1 MEIVFKTEIGDETLS
16 LQAGKLAKQA
26 SGSVVVQYGETIVLV
41 TVSSADDPNPNAS
54 FLPLTVEYQE
64 KIYAAGRIPGNYF
77 RREIGRPSEK
87 ETLTA
92 RLTDRPVRPLF
103 PKGYN
108 YETQIIA
115 TVLSMD
121 KVHEPDILAM
131 IGTSA
136 ALEISEIP
144 FEGPI
149 ASVRVGRLDGE
160 FVINPTIEQV
170 EKSDINLIVAGSRTG
185 IIMVEGG
192 GEFVSESDMIEAIFF
207 GHQQMQPIIN
217 LQEKLRESIGKPKR
231 EFISPEKNPELAASV
246 EAIAAD
252 KIKAAIDI
260 PYKIERR
267 EALSAA
273 KKEVLASL
281 GEEYEDRKSEVYEI
295 YFDLVKSIS
304 RKMIVSEQSRID
316 KRKLDEVRPIIC
328 ETATLPRVHGSAL
341 FARGETQVLAAL
353 TLGSSQDEQRIETLV
368 GDETSAFMLH
378 YNFPPYSVGEVKRFM
393 GPSRRDIG
401 HGALAK
407 RALEKVLP
415 DKADFDYTI
424 RLVAEVLESNG
435 SSSMATVCASSMA
448 MMDGGIPVKGPVSGI
463 AMGLISENDEVFV
476 LSDILG
482 DEDHF
487 GDMDFKVAGTREG
500 ITALQMDIKIRE
512 LSREIMEKALQQA
525 KAGRIHILDR
535 MEETISVHREDLS
548 PYAPIVTSVKVNP
561 ERIGEIIGP
570 GGKHIRA
577 LQAETNTQISIDDT
591 GLVKIAA
598 FSREE
603 AARAEQIIEDI
614 GSDPEIGAVFEGTV
628 VRTTDFGAFVQI
640 KAKTEGLVHISE
652 LAHHRVKSVTDVV
665 REGEKLTVK
674 VIDISRDGK
683 IRLSHKATLEAP
695 PKDESDTSEASSG
708 KPESRGGRNDK
719 SGGGGPNRSRDSR
732 RPRNDRGSGGGGG
745 RGQDNK

>member
-1 MEIVFKTEIGDETLS
+1 MEILFKTEIGDETLS
-16 LQAGKLAKQA
+16 IQAGKLAKQA
-26 SGSVVVQYGETIVLV
+26 SGSVVVQYGETVVLV
-41 TVSSADDPNPNAS
+41 TVSSADEPNPNAN
-54 FLPLTVEYQE
+54 FLPLSVDYQE
-64 KIYAAGRIPGNYF
+64 KIYSAGRIPGNYF

-92 RLTDRPVRPLF
+92 RLTDRPIRPLF

-108 YETQIIA
+108 YETQVIA

-136 ALEISEIP
+136 ALEISDIP
-144 FEGPI
+144 FQGPI
-149 ASVRVGRLDGE
+149 ASVRVGRLNGQ
-160 FVINPTIEQV
+160 FIINPSIEQT
-170 EKSDINLIVAGSRTG
+170 EQSDINMIVAGSRTG

-192 GEFVSESDMIEAIFF
+192 GDFVSEADMIEAIFF
-207 GHQQMQPIIN
+207 GHQQMQPIID

-231 EFISPEKNPELAASV
+231 EFISPEKNAELVKSV
-246 EAIAAD
+246 AEIATD
-252 KIKAAIDI
+252 KILAAIDI
-260 PYKIERR
+260 PYKLERR
-267 EALSAA
+267 EALSLA
-273 KKEVLASL
+273 KKEVLATL

-295 YFDLVKSIS
+295 YGDLVKSIS
-304 RKMIVSEQSRID
+304 RNMIVTQQRRIGD
-316 KRKLDEVRPIIC
+316 RKLDEVRSIIC
-328 ETATLPRVHGSAL
+328 ETAVLPRVHGSAL
-341 FARGETQVLAAL
+341 FTRGETQVLSAL
-353 TLGSSQDEQRIETLV
+353 TLGSSHDEQRIETLV

-401 HGALAK
+401 HGALAR

-463 AMGLISENDEVFV
+463 AMGLIAENDQTFI

-487 GDMDFKVAGTREG
+487 GDMDFKVAGTKEG
-500 ITALQMDIKIRE
+500 ITALQMDIKIKE
-512 LSREIMEKALQQA
+512 LSRQIMEKALEQA
-525 KAGRIHILDR
+525 KAGRLHILEK
-535 MEETISVHREDLS
+535 MEETISRHREDLS
-548 PYAPIVTSVKVNP
+548 PYAHIVASVNVNP
-561 ERIGEIIGP
+561 EKIGEIIGP
-570 GGKHIRA
+570 GGKNIRA
-577 LQAETNTQISIDDT
+577 LQTETNTQISIDDT

-603 AARAEQIIEDI
+603 ASAAEQMIIDI

-640 KAKTEGLVHISE
+640 KPKTEGLVHISE
-652 LAHHRVKSVTDVV
+652 LAHHRVKSVTDVI

-695 PKDESDTSEASSG
+695 PKEATSGDSD
-708 KPESRGGRNDK
+708 SRGGRSDNK
-719 SGGGGPNRSRDSR
+719 PGGGNPNRNKDRDTR
-732 RPRNDRGSGGGGG
+732 RPKS
-745 RGQDNK
+745 